1 MCGCNGGNRIAPS
14 VQRMAP
20 QIPAHRGGTN
30 LNTQVKTQN
39 LENLIKAIQ
48 TEKNPTKKR

>member
-20 QIPAHRGGTN
+20 RIPVHRGGTN
-30 LNTQVKTQN
+30 LKTQTKTQN

-48 TEKNPTKKR
+48 TNKTSTQKR